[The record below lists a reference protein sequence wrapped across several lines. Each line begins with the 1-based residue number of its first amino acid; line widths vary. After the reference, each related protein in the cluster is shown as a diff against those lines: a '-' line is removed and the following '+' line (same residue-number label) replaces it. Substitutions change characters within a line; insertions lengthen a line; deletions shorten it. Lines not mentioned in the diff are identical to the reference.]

1 MANIVG
7 NYFRPAPLYES
18 RASEKTAKS
27 SWGRGE
33 T

>member
-7 NYFRPAPLYES
+7 NYFRPGPLYES
-18 RASEKTAKS
+18 RASEKSAKS
-27 SWGRGE
+27 RSWRGE